1 MKLKIAIILAALL
14 ATAAHADE
22 WHGPDK
28 NWHAAAGAVVG
39 AAVTVVTDDW
49 RKGCTAAWIAGV
61 GKEVADHY
69 TPGRTVSAK
78 DAIVTGLAGCLAA
91 GGTAWVIAP
100 TEQGVRAA
108 YQWRF

>member
-1 MKLKIAIILAALL
+1 MKRIAIILAALL

-22 WHGPDK
+22 WHGVDK
-28 NWHAAAGAVVG
+28 TQHAIGGAVIG
-39 AAVTVVTDDW
+39 AAVTVAIDDW
-49 RKGCTAAWIAGV
+49 RKGCAAAWVAGV

-91 GGTAWVIAP
+91 GGTQWLIAP
-100 TEQGVRAA
+100 TEQGVRVA
-108 YQWRF
+108 YRWEF